1 MKAQRLMAGMVVT
14 SVAAMAGCGL
24 SEGDTYT
31 LYRNSVIT
39 QDARMHVA
47 SFDAAEGGRYN
58 NENCQHAMRL
68 LQEQPDVHVRFWC
81 EKGPYKR

>member
-1 MKAQRLMAGMVVT
+1 MKAQRLMSGMVVT
-14 SVAAMAGCGL
+14 SVVAMAGCGV

-47 SFDAAEGGRYN
+47 SFDTDEGGRYN
-58 NENCQHAMRL
+58 NENCQHAMGL
-68 LQEQPDVHVRFWC
+68 LQAQPDVQVRFWC
-81 EKGPYKR
+81 EKGRYRK

>member
-1 MKAQRLMAGMVVT
+1 MKTQQMIAL
-14 SVAAMAGCGL
+14 VAVPCIAVLASCGV

-47 SFDAAEGGRYN
+47 SFDTAEGNRYN
-58 NENCQHAMRL
+58 SENCQHAMEL
-68 LQEQPDVHVRFWC
+68 LQAQPDVKVRFWC
-81 EKGPYKR
+81 EKGRYRK